1 MRFEIIFED
10 EFLIAIN
17 KPSGLL
23 SIPDR
28 EGKEISLKNILQN
41 KYDEIFTVHRLD
53 KFTSGVIVFAK
64 DEITHKQLSQLF
76 ENRNTEKIYY
86 GLVNGNVSPCEGKID
101 ASIIR
106 HPSGNNKMCISEKG
120 KPAFTEYKVLENF
133 KTFSW
138 TEFDI
143 RTGRTHQIRVHSQY
157 IGHPIVC
164 DELYGSSQPVYL
176 SALKRR
182 YHLSKKEE
190 SEKPIL
196 SRLALHAA
204 SLKFN
209 LNDTAYFFEAPI
221 PKDLKALLQQ
231 LRKLHQLKPDS

>member
-1 MRFEIIFED
+1 MKFEIIFED
-10 EFLIAIN
+10 DFLIAIN

-28 EGKEISLKNILQN
+28 EGKEISLKTILQE
-41 KYDEIFTVHRLD
+41 KCGEIFTVHRLD

-76 ENRNTEKIYY
+76 ENRNTEKVYY
-86 GLVNGNVSPCEGKID
+86 GLVNGNISPAEGKID
-101 ASIIR
+101 APIMK
-106 HPSGNNKMCISEKG
+106 HPSGNNKMCINEKG
-120 KPAFTEYKVLENF
+120 KTAFTEYKVLENF
-133 KTFSW
+133 KRFSW
-138 TEFDI
+138 VEFNI
-143 RTGRTHQIRVHSQY
+143 HTGRTHQIRVHAQY
-157 IGHPIVC
+157 LSNPIVC
-164 DELYGSSQPVYL
+164 DDLYGSSQPVYL
-176 SALKRR
+176 SALKHN

-190 SEKPIL
+190 AEKPIL

-209 LNDTAYFFEAPI
+209 LYNKEYFFEAPL

-231 LRKLHQLKPDS
+231 LRKIALI

>member
-1 MRFEIIFED
+1 MKLEIIFED
-10 EFLIAIN
+10 EYLIAVN

-28 EGKEISLKNILQN
+28 EGKEISLKNILQD

-53 KFTSGVIVFAK
+53 KATSGVIVFAK
-64 DEITHKQLSQLF
+64 DETTHKQLSQLF
-76 ENRNTEKIYY
+76 ENRAAEKIYY
-86 GLVNGNVSPCEGKID
+86 GLVNGNAEPAQGKIEVPLM
-101 ASIIR
+101 R
-106 HPSGNNKMCISEKG
+106 HPSGNKMSVSEKG
-120 KPAFTEYKVLENF
+120 KFSLTEYEVLENF
-133 KTFSW
+133 KRFSW
-138 TEFDI
+138 IKFI
-143 RTGRTHQIRVHSQY
+143 IQTGRTHQIRVHAQY
-157 IGHPIVC
+157 MGNSIVC

-176 SALKRR
+176 SALKHT

-190 SEKPIL
+190 AEKPIL

-209 LNDTAYFFEAPI
+209 LCNNEYFFEAPL

-231 LRKLHQLKPDS
+231 LRKLLLKES